1 MKILISI
8 LGTSAIAALVTAVF
22 SFLQNR
28 KNNSLSYITEER
40 KIWRERIREIADGI
54 EKSKYKG
61 KKKED
66 INQYL
71 TKLEMNINPYGRTVH
86 ADYMHDGNIWTAI
99 ENVQNSDGE
108 EEFVKNKRLLLN
120 YISLMLKMDWER
132 SKEEIKGINKMGI
145 SIILSIIMYVYL
157 FFYYFVIWGLKNVD
171 GYILGVMP
179 LLLLQVIVFMFLAD
193 TFQDKRCN
201 KISIDEIVKN
211 ERKKKKNE
219 IGVII
224 SMVAFGIYLEWLF
237 LYFFPELAKKS
248 NVRGLVRLNSS
259 LNENMTLIGY
269 GSIFAIFVG
278 ISICFIS
285 KDKNKWD
292 MKREVEKIQ
301 ASIRGEA
308 IENYNIVKEI
318 FDQVDSMEENDL
330 KSEKCADLLGVAYE
344 ALNKVERALEVRIE
358 DLHNE
363 MLTVEEVVKWEEC
376 NENLRKIKEM
386 EKKLK
391 CFPRKR
397 STGKRKS
404 IIEEIKAELE

>member
-22 SFLQNR
+22 SFLQNK

-40 KIWRERIREIADGI
+40 KIWRERIREIAAGI
-54 EKSKYKG
+54 ENSKYRG

-71 TKLEMNINPYGRTVH
+71 TKLEMNINPYGRTAH
-86 ADYMHDGNIWTAI
+86 ADYMHDGNIWIAI

-132 SKEEIKGINKMGI
+132 SKEEIKGINKTSS
-145 SIILSIIMYVYL
+145 SIILSIIMYAY
-157 FFYYFVIWGLKNVD
+157 FSFYYFVILGLKNAD
-171 GYILGVMP
+171 GYIFGVML
-179 LLLLQVIVFMFLAD
+179 LLLLQMIVFMFLTDA
-193 TFQDKRCN
+193 FQDKRCD

-211 ERKKKKNE
+211 NRKKKRNK
-219 IGVII
+219 IGVFA
-224 SMVAFGIYLEWLF
+224 SMVAFGIALEWIF
-237 LYFFPELAKKS
+237 ISFFPE
-248 NVRGLVRLNSS
+248 G
-259 LNENMTLIGY
+259 NMTSIGTIGY
-269 GSIFAIFVG
+269 ASVFAIFVG
-278 ISICFIS
+278 ISILFIS

-318 FDQVDSMEENDL
+318 FAQVDSMVLCQDL
-330 KSEKCADLLGVAYE
+330 VQ
-344 ALNKVERALEVRIE
+344 
-358 DLHNE
+358 
-363 MLTVEEVVKWEEC
+363 
-376 NENLRKIKEM
+376 IKM
-386 EKKLK
+386 
-391 CFPRKR
+391 RG
-397 STGKRKS
+397 SAS
-404 IIEEIKAELE
+404 

>member
-22 SFLQNR
+22 SFLQNK

-40 KIWRERIREIADGI
+40 KIWRERIREIAAGI
-54 EKSKYKG
+54 ENSKYRG

-71 TKLEMNINPYGRTVH
+71 TKLEMNINPYGRTAH
-86 ADYMHDGNIWTAI
+86 ADYMHDGNIWIAI

-132 SKEEIKGINKMGI
+132 SKEEIKGINKTSS
-145 SIILSIIMYVYL
+145 SIILSIIMYAY
-157 FFYYFVIWGLKNVD
+157 FSFYYFVILGLKIAD
-171 GYILGVMP
+171 GYFFGVLL
-179 LLLLQVIVFMFLAD
+179 LLLLQMIVFMFLTDA
-193 TFQDKRCN
+193 FQDKRCD

-211 ERKKKKNE
+211 NRKKKRNK
-219 IGVII
+219 IGVFA
-224 SMVAFGIYLEWLF
+224 SMVAFGIALEWIF
-237 LYFFPELAKKS
+237 ISFFPE
-248 NVRGLVRLNSS
+248 G
-259 LNENMTLIGY
+259 NMTSIGTIGY
-269 GSIFAIFVG
+269 ASVFAIFVG
-278 ISICFIS
+278 ISILFIS

-318 FDQVDSMEENDL
+318 FAQVDSMEENDL

-344 ALNKVERALEVRIE
+344 ALNKLERSLEVRIE
-358 DLHNE
+358 AIHNE
-363 MLTVEEVVKWEEC
+363 MLTIEEVVTWEEC
-376 NENLRKIKEM
+376 NEKLRKIKEM
-386 EKKLK
+386 EKKLES
-391 CFPRKR
+391 FPRKR

-404 IIEEIKAELE
+404 IIKGIKAELEKELKEEWLTAIRI